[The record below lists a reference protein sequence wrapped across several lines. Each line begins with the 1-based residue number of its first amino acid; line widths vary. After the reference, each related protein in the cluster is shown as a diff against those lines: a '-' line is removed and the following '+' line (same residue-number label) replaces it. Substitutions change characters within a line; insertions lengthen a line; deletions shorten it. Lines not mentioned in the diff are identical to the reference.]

1 MLKLGVD
8 YSLLG
13 VEISAGWRAIFF
25 LFFVSLIVLLGWRSL
40 FCEKG
45 GERGSSL
52 IFINIV
58 IYVYF
63 IYWCVCVWRY
73 SILKTGVPYPDYH
86 KVRVSRSAHLSVI
99 LAEVVAMSPPKLPTR
114 DKAHN
119 FDIAQGIA
127 TTLLCEAQASPAPTT
142 R

>member
-25 LFFVSLIVLLGWRSL
+25 LFFVFLIVLLEWRSL

-45 GERGSSL
+45 GERGSRV
-52 IFINIV
+52 IFIIIV
-58 IYVYF
+58 IYAF
-63 IYWCVCVWRY
+63 F
-73 SILKTGVPYPDYH
+73 LFTGVY
-86 KVRVSRSAHLSVI
+86 ACG
-99 LAEVVAMSPPKLPTR
+99 
-114 DKAHN
+114 
-119 FDIAQGIA
+119 DI
-127 TTLLCEAQASPAPTT
+127 